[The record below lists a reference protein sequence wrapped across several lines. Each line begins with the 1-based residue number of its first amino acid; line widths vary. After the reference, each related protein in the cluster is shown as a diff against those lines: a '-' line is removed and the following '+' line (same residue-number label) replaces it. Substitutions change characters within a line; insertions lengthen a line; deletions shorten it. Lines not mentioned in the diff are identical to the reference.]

1 MKPYPTL
8 TAVLA
13 IQTFL
18 ILGTVQAE
26 ETKPQPQRQ
35 RVATEVGGGSAAD
48 LLNMRAAPGNADA
61 RPANAP
67 IKLEITCVDDAGQRF
82 DSHEAGYRECLGRK
96 KK

>member
-1 MKPYPTL
+1 MKLYPSL

-13 IQTFL
+13 IQAL
-18 ILGTVQAE
+18 LSLGTVQAE
-26 ETKPQPQRQ
+26 ETKPQRQ

-48 LLNMRAAPGNADA
+48 LLNMRAAPGSAGES